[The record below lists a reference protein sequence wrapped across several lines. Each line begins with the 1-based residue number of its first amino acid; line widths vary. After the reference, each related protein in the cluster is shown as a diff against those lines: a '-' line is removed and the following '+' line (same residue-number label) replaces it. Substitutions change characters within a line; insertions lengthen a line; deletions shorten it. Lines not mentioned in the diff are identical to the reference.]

1 MLLGRARVARGSMRA
16 LAFDVFGTLFDV
28 EALDGRLRGRGKR
41 AEELLPLWRKKQL
54 EYTFLVSLMR
64 RFLPFSEVTK
74 RALSA
79 ASIELD
85 VELSREEMDD
95 LTGAWSELSLYQ
107 DAAGALEVLKE
118 RYTLVILSNGDTALL
133 HALLEGSGIS
143 PLFSLVLSAD
153 RVKTYKP
160 SPKVYKLAVSHL
172 NLPPGEIGMVS
183 SNAFDIMG
191 AKACGL
197 KALWINRAGG
207 EMEPLDL
214 EPDLEARDFT
224 EFVNLLEASE
234 MGAEGPRS

>member
-1 MLLGRARVARGSMRA
+1 MLLGRAWVARGSMRA

-41 AEELLPLWRKKQL
+41 AEELLPLWREKQL

-85 VELSREEMDD
+85 VELSREEVDD

-143 PLFSLVLSAD
+143 S
-153 RVKTYKP
+153 P
-160 SPKVYKLAVSHL
+160 S
-172 NLPPGEIGMVS
+172 
-183 SNAFDIMG
+183 F
-191 AKACGL
+191 
-197 KALWINRAGG
+197 
-207 EMEPLDL
+207 
-214 EPDLEARDFT
+214 
-224 EFVNLLEASE
+224 
-234 MGAEGPRS
+234 